1 MKNENWTREELV
13 LALNLYFKLPFGKL
27 HTGTP
32 DIQELATII
41 GRTVNSVAMR
51 LNNFASLDPYHLKR
65 GIGGLKNVSK
75 DCVHIWNEFIT
86 NREELIFEA
95 ESVLAKRE
103 RKTLEVKYRNLLND
117 LPIMVGEDRMNL
129 IKTRVNQSVFRQF
142 VLANYNYSCAISGI
156 NVTDLLVASH
166 IIPWS
171 VNTEERLNPEN
182 GLCLS
187 ALHDRAFDKGLI
199 GIDTDF
205 RILISKE
212 LKQFS
217 KEAFYNF
224 HFGQF
229 ENKPLKEPGKYLP
242 RKEFIEYHLNSVF
255 RK

>member
-1 MKNENWTREELV
+1 MKNEIWTREELI
-13 LALNLYFKLPFGKL
+13 LALNLYLKLPFGRL

-32 DIQELATII
+32 EIQELAAII

-51 LNNFASLDPYHLKR
+51 LNNFASLDPYHLRR
-65 GIGGLKNVSK
+65 GVGGLKNVSK
-75 DCVHIWNEFIT
+75 DCVRIWDEYIT
-86 NREELIFEA
+86 NREDLIFEA
-95 ESVLAKRE
+95 ENILAQRE
-103 RKTLEVKYRNLLND
+103 HKTLEIKYRNLLD
-117 LPIMVGEDRMNL
+117 DIPRMVGEDRLNL
-129 IKTRVNQSVFRQF
+129 VKTRVNQSIFRQF
-142 VLANYNYSCAISGI
+142 VLANYNYSCAISGV
-156 NVTDLLVASH
+156 NMTDLLVASH

-171 VNTEERLNPEN
+171 VNIEERLNPEN

-187 ALHDRAFDKGLI
+187 AIHDRAFDKGLI

-205 RILISKE
+205 KVLISKE

-217 KEAFYNF
+217 KEPFYDF

-229 ENKPLKEPGKYLP
+229 ENSLLKAPGKYLP

>member
-13 LALNLYFKLPFGKL
+13 LALNLYFRLPFGKL

-32 DIQELATII
+32 EIQELSTII
-41 GRTVNSVAMR
+41 GRTVNAVAMR
-51 LNNFASLDPYHLKR
+51 LNNFASLDPYHSNR

-75 DCVHIWNEFIT
+75 DCIRIWNEFIT
-86 NREELIFEA
+86 NREELIFES
-95 ESVLAKRE
+95 ENILAKRE
-103 RKTLEVKYRNLLND
+103 HNTLEVKYKNLLD
-117 LPIMVGEDRMNL
+117 DIPMAVGEERLSL

-156 NVTDLLVASH
+156 NAPDLLVASH

-171 VNTEERLNPEN
+171 VNIEERLNPEN

-187 ALHDRAFDKGLI
+187 AIHDRAFDKGLI

-205 RILISKE
+205 KILISKE
-212 LKQFS
+212 LKQFA
-217 KEAFYNF
+217 KEPFYHY

-229 ENKPLKEPGKYLP
+229 EKKPLKEPGKYLP
-242 RKEFIEYHLNSVF
+242 RREFIEYHLNTIF

>member
-32 DIQELATII
+32 EIQELSTII

-51 LNNFASLDPYHLKR
+51 LNNFASLDPFHFNR
-65 GIGGLKNVSK
+65 GVGGLKNVSK
-75 DCVHIWNEFIT
+75 GCIDTWNEFIT
-86 NREELIFEA
+86 NRAELIFES
-95 ESVLAKRE
+95 ENILARRE
-103 RKTLEVKYRNLLND
+103 QRPLEVKYKNLIDDIPRTL
-117 LPIMVGEDRMNL
+117 GEERLSL

-156 NVTDLLVASH
+156 NATDLLVASH

-171 VNTEERLNPEN
+171 ISIEERLNPEN

-187 ALHDRAFDKGLI
+187 AIHDRAFDKGLI

-217 KEAFYNF
+217 KESFYNF

-229 ENKPLKEPGKYLP
+229 ENKSLKEPGKYLP
-242 RKEFIEYHLNSVF
+242 RKEFIEYHLNFVF

>member
-1 MKNENWTREELV
+1 METNNWTREELV

-27 HTGTP
+27 HTKTP
-32 DIQELATII
+32 EIQELATVI

-51 LNNFASLDPYHLKR
+51 LNNFASLDPYHLNR

-75 DCVHIWNEFIT
+75 DCVLIWNEFIAG
-86 NREELIFEA
+86 REELVFEA
-95 ESVLAKRE
+95 ENIFARRE
-103 RKTLEVKYRNLLND
+103 HKSLEFKYRNLLED
-117 LPIMVGEDRMNL
+117 LPLMVGEERL
-129 IKTRVNQSVFRQF
+129 SLVKTRVNQSVFRQF
-142 VLANYNYSCAISGI
+142 VLANYNSTCAISGVNI
-156 NVTDLLVASH
+156 PDLLVSSH

-187 ALHDRAFDKGLI
+187 AIHDRAFDKGLI
-199 GIDTDF
+199 AIDTGF
-205 RILISKE
+205 KILISTE

-217 KEAFYNF
+217 KELFYDF

-229 ENKPLKEPGKYLP
+229 ENKPIKKPGKYLP
-242 RKEFIEYHLNSVF
+242 RKEFIEYHLDSIF